1 MHYEWWRRV
10 LKYFWM
16 SVVVY
21 TMLVLIL
28 VYTFQF
34 PSSLQA
40 WARLTGMSK
49 DRYRGESTSFMSTDA
64 L

>member
-1 MHYEWWRRV
+1 M

-21 TMLVLIL
+21 TMLVLTL

-34 PSSLQA
+34 EKSLPF
-40 WARLTGMSK
+40 WRNMLGM
-49 DRYRGESTSFMSTDA
+49 DTQG
-64 L
+64 